1 MAETNVGSPIKSCKN
16 KKGGKSEEE
25 QDPKKH
31 WIKFKLVDTNNNP
44 VKDVTLMVILPDGSR
59 EEKTTD
65 KDGIVEIRN
74 IEPGKCKLEFDWR
87 GCTIN
92 DCLLIQ

>member
-31 WIKFKLVDTNNNP
+31 WIKFKVVDTNNNP
-44 VKDVTLMVILPDGSR
+44 LEDVTLMVILPDGSR
-59 EEKTTD
+59 EEKATD

-74 IEPGKCKLEFDWR
+74 IDPGKCKLEFDWK

-92 DCLLIQ
+92 DCLLIH